1 MHAELR
7 WAQDLALN
15 VDADA
20 RETPGRLDDVGRL
33 SHEVLS
39 LMFRGMKGLTRCG
52 HGSFGFD
59 RRVFFLSINTFVRD
73 TCNTHRRL
81 AQHSPLWAFLPNS
94 GVASTRHQLGKPPFQ
109 APVEVDVPLNLLATR
124 PRLQPSSDPGR
135 QEQQLGQMTERDA
148 FVTVYWSTLL
158 YFFYIYNMYT
168 YIYIYTQYFQV
179 ASKLCFY
186 RKTVFNPKDG
196 VYP

>member
-39 LMFRGMKGLTRCG
+39 LTFRGMKRLTRCG

-59 RRVFFLSINTFVRD
+59 RRVFFLSINTFVRN
-73 TCNTHRRL
+73 TCNTHI
-81 AQHSPLWAFLPNS
+81 AGWHSTPRS
-94 GVASTRHQLGKPPFQ
+94 GLFFQTLG
-109 APVEVDVPLNLLATR
+109 L
-124 PRLQPSSDPGR
+124 LQPDINWANHPFRPLLKLMCLCILWLRAQGYSRAVIQDAKSSS
-135 QEQQLGQMTERDA
+135 LA
-148 FVTVYWSTLL
+148 
-158 YFFYIYNMYT
+158 
-168 YIYIYTQYFQV
+168 
-179 ASKLCFY
+179 K
-186 RKTVFNPKDG
+186 
-196 VYP
+196 